1 MARPKTVLEI
11 KANSLYDNHLERDEK
26 FMREEISSKNY
37 IIKTLLENIYQIN
50 SSFYKHAYNQNIKQ
64 NVNAEIRDDFVFQK
78 SQKNKPFNTANRLK
92 ALKQLVWGLLVM
104 WKNALNWKTCSISMF
119 SEILSPH
126 KNVLAPLFK
135 K

>member
-26 FMREEISSKNY
+26 FMREEIFSKNY

-78 SQKNKPFNTANRLK
+78 SQKNKTFNTANRLK

-104 WKNALNWKTCSISMF
+104 
-119 SEILSPH
+119 
-126 KNVLAPLFK
+126 
-135 K
+135 